1 MISPDM
7 SVIHLITYLHPARDK
22 LLDKLIER
30 LYQQDARQT
39 ILVRFDAW
47 EMRVAIPDKREEGNR
62 TGKELLWQYFFYPK
76 ISGSFIANSTNQV
89 VTNIVSLRCP
99 TQGSPATPAAG
110 QRTSRGLGCLI
121 WEVYNGALPAIENLD
136 ITLRQAYNE
145 SVMEV
150 DREFKVLYQNFSLK
164 KCVFYYSRLPMI
176 LELQLISD

>member
-1 MISPDM
+1 MESVLMISPDM

-47 EMRVAIPDKREEGNR
+47 EMRVAIPDKHEEGNR

-110 QRTSRGLGCLI
+110 HIAGSWMSHLGGLQRSPPGH
-121 WEVYNGALPAIENLD
+121 WEPWHYSPASIQWVCHGGGSW
-136 ITLRQAYNE
+136 I
-145 SVMEV
+145 
-150 DREFKVLYQNFSLK
+150 
-164 KCVFYYSRLPMI
+164 
-176 LELQLISD
+176 